1 MKQVPA
7 MMHEGF
13 KLFESHAILRYLTYA
28 FPRVAD
34 HWYPTAL
41 YRRAEVD
48 SVLDWHHSN
57 LRRGAVGLPL
67 NPKAIA
73 EDEKVLSTSLEKIES
88 FWLQENGPYLLGS
101 DQPSIEDLSLVCEIM
116 QLEVLD
122 EEDRDRI
129 LGPFP

>member
-1 MKQVPA
+1 MVVVEVEVEVAMLVIMAVMAAEECVKVDDSRCTQTDPNTTVINPWCSEINPMKQVPA

-48 SVLDWHHSN
+48 SVLDWHHS
-57 LRRGAVGLPL
+57 
-67 NPKAIA
+67 
-73 EDEKVLSTSLEKIES
+73 
-88 FWLQENGPYLLGS
+88 
-101 DQPSIEDLSLVCEIM
+101 
-116 QLEVLD
+116 
-122 EEDRDRI
+122 
-129 LGPFP
+129 